1 MPKRH
6 EERSVARRIA
16 AQILYESEITGEAA
30 SDICTR
36 DDAIPDV
43 GALPA
48 YALTLVNGVEEH
60 ATLIDDLLAQSSQN
74 WAVDRMPIVDRAIM
88 RIAVFEMVYCADVPV
103 SVTIN
108 ECVELAKQFGGEDE
122 SGSFVNGILGG
133 IARKLDDPDFILPSE
148 LTVDELVAQGV
159 LGKGAAG
166 DEPACDAAAVD
177 DASDGEEA
185 PAEAVAP
192 AENAA
197 DDASDDAV
205 AAVDATEQTAA
216 PASDA
221 AAKAED

>member
-30 SDICTR
+30 SAICTR

-48 YALTLVNGVEEH
+48 YALKLVDGVEEH

-159 LGKGAAG
+159 LGMGAAEESTAEG
-166 DEPACDAAAVD
+166 AASAEE
-177 DASDGEEA
+177 ALDGEEA
-185 PAEAVAP
+185 PAATAEP
-192 AENAA
+192 AEG
-197 DDASDDAV
+197 
-205 AAVDATEQTAA
+205 A
-216 PASDA
+216 PEASDA
-221 AAKAED
+221 HDEATPGASAGDDVVAKAED

>member
-30 SDICTR
+30 SAICTR

-48 YALTLVNGVEEH
+48 YALKLVNGVEEH

-159 LGKGAAG
+159 LGAGAAG
-166 DEPACDAAAVD
+166 DEPAEGAAPAEE
-177 DASDGEEA
+177 APAGEEA
-185 PAEAVAP
+185 PAAD
-192 AENAA
+192 AA
-197 DDASDDAV
+197 DEAAAAAPSGDDA
-205 AAVDATEQTAA
+205 AV
-216 PASDA
+216 
-221 AAKAED
+221 KAED

>member
-166 DEPACDAAAVD
+166 DEPAGDAAAVD
-177 DASDGEEA
+177 DASVGEEA

-192 AENAA
+192 AENAD

-216 PASDA
+216 QASDA

>member
-6 EERSVARRIA
+6 EERSVARRCA
-16 AQILYESEITGEAA
+16 AQILYQSEITGQSPRA
-30 SDICTR
+30 ICQR

-48 YALTLVNGVEEH
+48 YALTLVDGVEEH
-60 ATLIDDLLAQSSQN
+60 ARLIDDLLAQFSQN

-88 RIAVFEMVYCADVPV
+88 RIAVFEMVYRNDVPV

-159 LGKGAAG
+159 LGTGAAG
-166 DEPACDAAAVD
+166 AEPAEDAATAD
-177 DASDGEEA
+177 DVSDGEEA

-205 AAVDATEQTAA
+205 AATEQTAA

>member
-159 LGKGAAG
+159 LGTGAAG
-166 DEPACDAAAVD
+166 AEPAEDAASAD

-185 PAEAVAP
+185 PTEVAD
-192 AENAA
+192 NAA
-197 DDASDDAV
+197 G
-205 AAVDATEQTAA
+205 ATEQTAA

-221 AAKAED
+221 ACAPSEGDVAAKAED